1 MITKRE
7 LLEYIHEVDEGVGEL
22 TRNLHYLEQ
31 RIDLL
36 EHPTKKVVQPR
47 DKSGKFAKKK
57 K

>member
-36 EHPTKKVVQPR
+36 EHPTKKVAQPR